1 MKKFLIKSSIIFIFA
16 LLFFRFTFI
25 SLVNHYENKLSDN
38 FSKEIIQNYKIK
50 LFESLKKTTEKD
62 KILYEDDA
70 KILSDFINKLIQELD
85 LKKNN

>member
-25 SLVNHYENKLSDN
+25 SLINHYENKLSDN
-38 FSKEIIQNYKIK
+38 LSKEAIQNYKIK
-50 LFESLKKTTEKD
+50 LFESIKKTTEKD

-70 KILSDFINKLIQELD
+70 KILSDFINKLIKELD

>member
-1 MKKFLIKSSIIFIFA
+1 MKKFLIKSSIVFIFA

-25 SLVNHYENKLSDN
+25 SLINHYENKLSDN
-38 FSKEIIQNYKIK
+38 LSKEKIQNYKIK

>member
-25 SLVNHYENKLSDN
+25 SLINHYENKLSDN
-38 FSKEIIQNYKIK
+38 LSKEKIQNYKIK

-85 LKKNN
+85 LKKK